1 MTRRLLTMIG
11 AFGLVVGLMAG
22 TPAWAVNPDEM
33 LSNPVL
39 EKRARDISQELRC
52 LVCQNQS
59 IDDSDAE
66 LARDL
71 RVLVRERLIA
81 GDTNEEAIDYIV
93 ARYGDY
99 VLLNPPLKPET
110 YILWASPAVLAI
122 LALLAVL
129 PFIVASSAKQ
139 QTRQHRCR
147 VMNRPALTRF
157 WVPQTE
163 IKNPDAVPCREISP
177 SCRR

>member
-1 MTRRLLTMIG
+1 MNRRFKLLFG
-11 AFGLVVGLMAG
+11 AFAVLLPVLASS
-22 TPAWAVNPDEM
+22 PAFAVNPDEM

-39 EKRARDISQELRC
+39 EERAREISKELRC

-71 RVLVRERLIA
+71 RVLVRERLVA
-81 GDTNEEAIDYIV
+81 GDDNQEVIDYIV

-110 YILWASPAVLAI
+110 YILWASPVVLV
-122 LALLAVL
+122 LLAMLAV
-129 PFIVASSAKQ
+129 FAFYRRKQREGSTASASLSKDEQ
-139 QTRQHRCR
+139 VRLDELLGTSNENGKR
-147 VMNRPALTRF
+147 
-157 WVPQTE
+157 
-163 IKNPDAVPCREISP
+163 S
-177 SCRR
+177 

>member
-11 AFGLVVGLMAG
+11 AFGLVVGLMTG

-122 LALLAVL
+122 LALLAV
-129 PFIVASSAKQ
+129 FAFYRRKQREASNATTSLSRDEQA
-139 QTRQHRCR
+139 R
-147 VMNRPALTRF
+147 LD
-157 WVPQTE
+157 E
-163 IKNPDAVPCREISP
+163 ILGTSNGDKKS
-177 SCRR
+177 

>member
-1 MTRRLLTMIG
+1 MIRRLSI
-11 AFGLVVGLMAG
+11 LVSALAVLLPVLAV
-22 TPAWAVNPDEM
+22 TPALAVNPDEM

-39 EKRARDISQELRC
+39 EERAREISKELRC

-71 RVLVRERLIA
+71 RVLVRERLVA
-81 GDTNEEAIDYIV
+81 GDDNQEVIDYIV

-110 YILWASPAVLAI
+110 YILWASPAVLVVLAI
-122 LALLAVL
+122 LAVFAFYRRKKRDGSPASASLSKDEQKRLDELLG
-129 PFIVASSAKQ
+129 SSK
-139 QTRQHRCR
+139 
-147 VMNRPALTRF
+147 
-157 WVPQTE
+157 E
-163 IKNPDAVPCREISP
+163 DGKS
-177 SCRR
+177 

>member
-1 MTRRLLTMIG
+1 MTKHLL
-11 AFGLVVGLMAG
+11 ALVWALGILVPILASG
-22 TPAWAVNPDEM
+22 PAMAVNPDEM

-39 EKRARDISQELRC
+39 EKRARNISQELRC

-81 GDTNEEAIDYIV
+81 GDSNEEAINYIV

-110 YILWASPAVLAI
+110 YILWGSPVVLVV
-122 LALLAVL
+122 LALLAV
-129 PFIVASSAKQ
+129 FGFYRRKQREASAGTATSLSREEQA
-139 QTRQHRCR
+139 R
-147 VMNRPALTRF
+147 LD
-157 WVPQTE
+157 E
-163 IKNPDAVPCREISP
+163 ILGP
-177 SCRR
+177 SQGDGKA

>member
-1 MTRRLLTMIG
+1 MISRFKLVFG
-11 AFGLVVGLMAG
+11 ALAILVPVIASN
-22 TPAWAVNPDEM
+22 PAFAVNPDEM

-39 EKRARDISQELRC
+39 EERAREISKELRC

-122 LALLAVL
+122 LALLAV
-129 PFIVASSAKQ
+129 FAFYRRKQREASNATTSLSRDEQA
-139 QTRQHRCR
+139 R
-147 VMNRPALTRF
+147 LD
-157 WVPQTE
+157 E
-163 IKNPDAVPCREISP
+163 ILGASNGDKKS
-177 SCRR
+177 

>member
-1 MTRRLLTMIG
+1 MTSRIRILLG
-11 AFGLVVGLMAG
+11 AFAILLPVLAAA
-22 TPAWAVNPDEM
+22 PAQAVNPDEM

-39 EKRARDISQELRC
+39 EERAREISKELRC

-71 RVLVRERLIA
+71 RILVRERLVA
-81 GDTNEEAIDYIV
+81 GDDNQEVIDYIV

-110 YILWASPAVLAI
+110 YILWASPVVLVV
-122 LALLAVL
+122 LALLAVFAFYRRKQRDGS
-129 PFIVASSAKQ
+129 PASASLSKDEQKRLDELLGTSERDGNA
-139 QTRQHRCR
+139 
-147 VMNRPALTRF
+147 
-157 WVPQTE
+157 
-163 IKNPDAVPCREISP
+163 
-177 SCRR
+177 

>member
-1 MTRRLLTMIG
+1 MTSRIRILLG
-11 AFGLVVGLMAG
+11 AFAILLPVLAAA
-22 TPAWAVNPDEM
+22 PALAVNPDEM

-39 EKRARDISQELRC
+39 EERAREISKELRC

-71 RVLVRERLIA
+71 RILVRERLVA
-81 GDTNEEAIDYIV
+81 GDDNQEVIDYIV

-110 YILWASPAVLAI
+110 YILWASPVVLVVF
-122 LALLAVL
+122 ALLAVFAFYRRKQRDGS
-129 PFIVASSAKQ
+129 PASASLSKDEQKRLDELLGTSERDGNA
-139 QTRQHRCR
+139 
-147 VMNRPALTRF
+147 
-157 WVPQTE
+157 
-163 IKNPDAVPCREISP
+163 
-177 SCRR
+177 

>member
-1 MTRRLLTMIG
+1 MTSRIRILLG
-11 AFGLVVGLMAG
+11 AFAILLPVLAAA
-22 TPAWAVNPDEM
+22 PALAVNPDEM

-39 EKRARDISQELRC
+39 EERAREISKELRC

-71 RVLVRERLIA
+71 RILVRERLVA
-81 GDTNEEAIDYIV
+81 GDDNQEVIDYIV

-110 YILWASPAVLAI
+110 YILWASPVVLVV
-122 LALLAVL
+122 LALLAVFAFYRRKQRDGS
-129 PFIVASSAKQ
+129 PASASLSKDEQKRLDELLGTSERDGNA
-139 QTRQHRCR
+139 
-147 VMNRPALTRF
+147 
-157 WVPQTE
+157 
-163 IKNPDAVPCREISP
+163 
-177 SCRR
+177 

>member
-1 MTRRLLTMIG
+1 MIRRFKLVFG
-11 AFGLVVGLMAG
+11 ALAILVPVIASS
-22 TPAWAVNPDEM
+22 PAFAVNPDEM

-39 EKRARDISQELRC
+39 EERAREISKELRC

-71 RVLVRERLIA
+71 RVLVRERLVA
-81 GDTNEEAIDYIV
+81 GDENQEVIDYIV

-110 YILWASPAVLAI
+110 YILWASPVVLVV
-122 LALLAVL
+122 LALLAVFAFYRRKQRDGGL
-129 PFIVASSAKQ
+129 AS
-139 QTRQHRCR
+139 
-147 VMNRPALTRF
+147 ALSKDEQDRLEELLGTS
-157 WVPQTE
+157 
-163 IKNPDAVPCREISP
+163 KDDGKA
-177 SCRR
+177 

>member
-1 MTRRLLTMIG
+1 MTSRIRILLG
-11 AFGLVVGLMAG
+11 AFAILLPVLAAA
-22 TPAWAVNPDEM
+22 PALAVNPDEM

-39 EKRARDISQELRC
+39 EERAREISKELRC

-71 RVLVRERLIA
+71 RILVRERLVA
-81 GDTNEEAIDYIV
+81 GDDNQEVIDYIV

-110 YILWASPAVLAI
+110 YILWASPVVLVV

-129 PFIVASSAKQ
+129 AFYRRKQRDGSPASASLSKDEQKRLDELLGTSERDGNA
-139 QTRQHRCR
+139 
-147 VMNRPALTRF
+147 
-157 WVPQTE
+157 
-163 IKNPDAVPCREISP
+163 
-177 SCRR
+177 

>member
-1 MTRRLLTMIG
+1 MIRRLS
-11 AFGLVVGLMAG
+11 FLVSALAVLLPVLAV
-22 TPAWAVNPDEM
+22 TPALAVNPDEM

-39 EKRARDISQELRC
+39 EERAREISKELRC

-71 RVLVRERLIA
+71 RVLVRERLVA
-81 GDTNEEAIDYIV
+81 GDDNQEVIDYIV

-110 YILWASPAVLAI
+110 YILWASPAVLVVLAI
-122 LALLAVL
+122 LAVFAFYRRKKRDGSPASASLSKDEQKRLDELLG
-129 PFIVASSAKQ
+129 SSKGDG
-139 QTRQHRCR
+139 
-147 VMNRPALTRF
+147 
-157 WVPQTE
+157 
-163 IKNPDAVPCREISP
+163 KS
-177 SCRR
+177 

>member
-1 MTRRLLTMIG
+1 MISRFKLVFG
-11 AFGLVVGLMAG
+11 ALAILVPVIASN
-22 TPAWAVNPDEM
+22 PAFAVNPDEM

-39 EKRARDISQELRC
+39 EERAREISKELRC

-71 RVLVRERLIA
+71 RVLVRERLVA
-81 GDTNEEAIDYIV
+81 GDDNEEVIDYIV

-110 YILWASPAVLAI
+110 YILWASPAVLVV
-122 LALLAVL
+122 LALLAVFAFYRRKQREGS
-129 PFIVASSAKQ
+129 PASASLSKDEQ
-139 QTRQHRCR
+139 DRLDELLGTS
-147 VMNRPALTRF
+147 NDDGKP
-157 WVPQTE
+157 
-163 IKNPDAVPCREISP
+163 
-177 SCRR
+177 

>member
-1 MTRRLLTMIG
+1 MISRFKLVFG
-11 AFGLVVGLMAG
+11 ALAILVPVIASN
-22 TPAWAVNPDEM
+22 PAFAVNPDEM

-39 EKRARDISQELRC
+39 EERAREISKELRC

-71 RVLVRERLIA
+71 RVLVRERLVA
-81 GDTNEEAIDYIV
+81 GDDNEEVIDYIV

-110 YILWASPAVLAI
+110 YILWASPAVLVV
-122 LALLAVL
+122 LALLAV
-129 PFIVASSAKQ
+129 FAFYRRKQREGSTASASLSKDEQ
-139 QTRQHRCR
+139 ERLDELLGTS
-147 VMNRPALTRF
+147 NDDG
-157 WVPQTE
+157 
-163 IKNPDAVPCREISP
+163 KS
-177 SCRR
+177 

>member
-1 MTRRLLTMIG
+1 MIRRFKLVFGALAILLPVMASSP
-11 AFGLVVGLMAG
+11 AF
-22 TPAWAVNPDEM
+22 AVNPDEM

-39 EKRARDISQELRC
+39 EERAREISKELRC

-81 GDTNEEAIDYIV
+81 GDDNEEVIDYIV

-110 YILWASPAVLAI
+110 YILWASPVVLV
-122 LALLAVL
+122 LLAMLAV
-129 PFIVASSAKQ
+129 FAFYRRKKRDGSTASASLSKDEQARLDELLGTSKDIGKS
-139 QTRQHRCR
+139 
-147 VMNRPALTRF
+147 
-157 WVPQTE
+157 E
-163 IKNPDAVPCREISP
+163 
-177 SCRR
+177 

>member
-1 MTRRLLTMIG
+1 MTSRIRILLG
-11 AFGLVVGLMAG
+11 AFAILLPVLASA
-22 TPAWAVNPDEM
+22 PALAVNPDEM

-39 EKRARDISQELRC
+39 EDRAREISKELRC

-71 RVLVRERLIA
+71 RILVRERLVA
-81 GDTNEEAIDYIV
+81 GDDNQEVIDYIV

-110 YILWASPAVLAI
+110 YILWASPVVLVV
-122 LALLAVL
+122 LALLAVFAFYRRKQRDGS
-129 PFIVASSAKQ
+129 PASASLSKDEQKRLDELLGTSDRDGNA
-139 QTRQHRCR
+139 
-147 VMNRPALTRF
+147 
-157 WVPQTE
+157 
-163 IKNPDAVPCREISP
+163 
-177 SCRR
+177 

>member
-1 MTRRLLTMIG
+1 MIRRLS
-11 AFGLVVGLMAG
+11 FLVSAIAVLLPVLAV
-22 TPAWAVNPDEM
+22 TPALAVNPDEM

-39 EKRARDISQELRC
+39 EERAREISKELRC

-71 RVLVRERLIA
+71 RVLVRERLVA
-81 GDTNEEAIDYIV
+81 GDDNQEVIDYIV

-110 YILWASPAVLAI
+110 YILWASPAVLVVLAI
-122 LALLAVL
+122 LAVFAFYRRKKRDGSPASASLSKDEQKRLDELLG
-129 PFIVASSAKQ
+129 SSKDDG
-139 QTRQHRCR
+139 
-147 VMNRPALTRF
+147 
-157 WVPQTE
+157 
-163 IKNPDAVPCREISP
+163 KS
-177 SCRR
+177 

>member
-1 MTRRLLTMIG
+1 MTKRLLLLIG
-11 AFGLVVGLMAG
+11 TLGFLL
-22 TPAWAVNPDEM
+22 PAIASGPALAVNPDEM

-39 EKRARDISQELRC
+39 EERAREISKELRC

-81 GDTNEEAIDYIV
+81 GDENDEVIDYIV

-110 YILWASPAVLAI
+110 YILWASPAVLAL
-122 LALLAVL
+122 LALIAV
-129 PFIVASSAKQ
+129 FAFYRRKQREGGSNTASLS
-139 QTRQHRCR
+139 
-147 VMNRPALTRF
+147 
-157 WVPQTE
+157 
-163 IKNPDAVPCREISP
+163 REEQARLDELLGASKDDGKA
-177 SCRR
+177 